1 MQYLSLE
8 HVSKSYGEKVLFSDI
23 DLSISKGQKIALIA
37 KNGTGKTTLLRVIAG
52 IDGVEGENA
61 SIQISKEIKTAF
73 LMQNPDLDPE
83 ATAIDAIFDSKN
95 PALQAIRKYEEALIL
110 NDQAQIQKNML
121 LLDDLKAWDI
131 EAKSKEIMYKLKI
144 TNMEQKVGTMSGGQ
158 QKRLAL
164 ARILIDEPDFF
175 ILDEPTNH
183 LDLDMIEWLE
193 EYLAKSSLTL
203 FMVTHDRYFLD
214 KVCNEIIELEG
225 GKLYTYRGSYKD
237 YLEKKALRIAND
249 AVNLDK
255 AKKLFSRELEW
266 MRRQPQARG
275 TKAKSR
281 IDDFYELKAEVSGHS
296 QDKAMNIKLLTTRLG
311 SKIVELHNVNKAFGE
326 LPIVENLSYKFK
338 KGEKLGIIG
347 ANGTGKSSLI
357 KLITEELKPD
367 TGKVI
372 IGETVVFGHY
382 SQEGLIPDNDKM
394 VIDVVRDI
402 AEYLPLEKGLKIS
415 AEQLLERFLFPRH
428 QHRVYFSQL
437 SGGEKRRLYL
447 LTILMKNPNFL
458 ILDEPTND
466 LDIPTLNVLED
477 YLAEYSGCL
486 IIVTHDRYFMDK
498 LVDHLFVLEGG
509 CQIRDYNGNYSDYR
523 AERKQ
528 LMKESE
534 SAQKP
539 TEIKETKLAY
549 ADSKAIKQLER
560 AIQNL
565 EKRKQEINEMF
576 NDASLSIDKITE
588 LGSELNKINEEI
600 EAKEM
605 EWLEKME
612 Q

>member
-225 GKLYTYRGSYKD
+225 GKL
-237 YLEKKALRIAND
+237 
-249 AVNLDK
+249 
-255 AKKLFSRELEW
+255 
-266 MRRQPQARG
+266 
-275 TKAKSR
+275 
-281 IDDFYELKAEVSGHS
+281 
-296 QDKAMNIKLLTTRLG
+296 
-311 SKIVELHNVNKAFGE
+311 
-326 LPIVENLSYKFK
+326 
-338 KGEKLGIIG
+338 
-347 ANGTGKSSLI
+347 
-357 KLITEELKPD
+357 
-367 TGKVI
+367 
-372 IGETVVFGHY
+372 
-382 SQEGLIPDNDKM
+382 
-394 VIDVVRDI
+394 
-402 AEYLPLEKGLKIS
+402 
-415 AEQLLERFLFPRH
+415 
-428 QHRVYFSQL
+428 
-437 SGGEKRRLYL
+437 
-447 LTILMKNPNFL
+447 
-458 ILDEPTND
+458 
-466 LDIPTLNVLED
+466 
-477 YLAEYSGCL
+477 
-486 IIVTHDRYFMDK
+486 
-498 LVDHLFVLEGG
+498 
-509 CQIRDYNGNYSDYR
+509 
-523 AERKQ
+523 
-528 LMKESE
+528 
-534 SAQKP
+534 
-539 TEIKETKLAY
+539 
-549 ADSKAIKQLER
+549 
-560 AIQNL
+560 
-565 EKRKQEINEMF
+565 IN
-576 NDASLSIDKITE
+576 
-588 LGSELNKINEEI
+588 
-600 EAKEM
+600 
-605 EWLEKME
+605 
-612 Q
+612 